1 MSNLKCP
8 YSKCPIQN
16 VLFKMSYS
24 KCPFQNV
31 LFKMSYSKCPV
42 QNVLFKM
49 SYFKCIFFFLSSH
62 KDFVFKS
69 ILIDCDNSS
78 KRYLE
83 CRFCGQN
90 FMKRHLKLFTIHVEQ
105 KHEAELNEFLNREA
119 FLAEGGE
126 RFKRSQN

>member
-1 MSNLKCP
+1 MSDFKCLIQNVLFKMFYSKCP
-8 YSKCPIQN
+8 NQNVPLQMSKSKCPIQN
-16 VLFKMSYS
+16 VQFQMSFY
-24 KCPFQNV
+24 KC
-31 LFKMSYSKCPV
+31 L
-42 QNVLFKM
+42 
-49 SYFKCIFFFLSSH
+49 FFFFSSH

-69 ILIDCDNSS
+69 ILLDGDNSS

-119 FLAEGGE
+119 FLAEGGD
-126 RFKRSQN
+126 FKI